1 MSLMTLNRRT
11 LLTGSTATAALTLA
25 GCTSGNKSA
34 SGGTSVDKVTYM
46 TAFGTFGREGYVY
59 VANAKGFFRDAGID
73 VTVVPG
79 SGQPTDVQALIG
91 GKHQFMAID
100 SSQAA
105 TLMAGKVKDVRWIGA
120 VHQRTVIALM
130 ALQDSGI
137 SRPADLEGKTIGY
150 GGQAPKLLYGAYSKL
165 AGFDGSKTKWQQV
178 SPQQL
183 PPLLAGKKVDAIGQ
197 FVMGV
202 PLIKAASGG
211 RDVVVLPYS
220 NFLSDLYGN
229 IFLATQDTLK
239 NKSDLTRRFL
249 GALLKG
255 LSYAVANPDEAGQII
270 NKAVPTTPAAVAAAE
285 LGLMK
290 PYVTASG
297 PAVGSLD
304 PSRIMRTISL
314 MESIHLIPSGSLT
327 PDTVAD
333 FSIAPKV

>member
-1 MSLMTLNRRT
+1 MSPIALNRRT
-11 LLTGSTATAALTLA
+11 LLTGSTAAAALALT
-25 GCTSGNKSA
+25 GCTSGSKSSDGA
-34 SGGTSVDKVTYM
+34 ALDKVTYM

-59 VANAKGFFRDAGID
+59 VASAKGYFRDAGIE

-79 SGQPTDVQALIG
+79 SGQPTDVQAMIG

-105 TLMAGKVKDVRWIGA
+105 TLMSGSVKNVRWIGA

-130 ALQDSGI
+130 ALKESGI
-137 SRPADLEGKTIGY
+137 TRPADLQGKTVGY
-150 GGQAPKLLYGAYSKL
+150 GGQAPKLLYEAYSKL
-165 AGFDGSKTKWQQV
+165 AGFDGSTTKWQQV

-202 PLIKAASGG
+202 PLIKAATGG
-211 RDVVVLPYS
+211 REVTVLPYGD
-220 NFLSDLYGN
+220 FLNDLYGN
-229 IFLATQDTLK
+229 IFLTTQDTLA

-255 LSYAVANPDEAGQII
+255 LSYAVAHPDEAGQLI
-270 NKAVPTTPAAVAAAE
+270 NKAVPTTPAAVATAE
-285 LGLMK
+285 LVLMK

-304 PSRIMRTISL
+304 PNRIMQTISL
-314 MESIHLIPSGSLT
+314 MESVRLIPSGSLT
-327 PDTVAD
+327 PDAVAD
-333 FSIAPKV
+333 FDIAPKV

>member
-1 MSLMTLNRRT
+1 MSPTALKRRT
-11 LLTGSTATAALTLA
+11 LLTGSTAAAAIALA
-25 GCTSGNKSA
+25 GCTSRNKSA
-34 SGGTSVDKVTYM
+34 SGGAALDKVTYM
-46 TAFGTFGREGYVY
+46 TAFGTFGREGYVH
-59 VANAKGFFRDAGID
+59 VANAKGYFREAGID
-73 VTVVPG
+73 VSVVPG
-79 SGQPTDVQALIG
+79 SGQPTDVQAMIA

-105 TLMAGKVKDVRWIGA
+105 TLMAGKVKNVRWIGA

-130 ALQDSGI
+130 ALQESGI
-137 SRPADLEGKTIGY
+137 TRPADLKGKTIGY

-165 AGFDGSKTKWQQV
+165 AGFDGSTTNWQQV

-183 PPLLAGKKVDAIGQ
+183 PPLLASKKVDAIGQ

-211 RDVVVLPYS
+211 RDVIVLPYS
-220 NFLSDLYGN
+220 NFLNDLYGN
-229 IFLATQDTLK
+229 IFLTTQDTLK

-270 NKAVPTTPAAVAAAE
+270 NKVIPTTPAAVAAAE
-285 LGLMK
+285 LVLMK
-290 PYVTASG
+290 PYVTAAG

-304 PSRIMRTISL
+304 PSRIMRTIAL
-314 MESIHLIPSGSLT
+314 MEGVHLIPSGSLT

-333 FSIAPKV
+333 FTIAPKV

>member
-1 MSLMTLNRRT
+1 MSPIALNRRT
-11 LLTGSTATAALTLA
+11 LLTGSTAAAGLALA
-25 GCTSGNKSA
+25 GCTSGKESTSGSSA
-34 SGGTSVDKVTYM
+34 LEKVTYM

-59 VANAKGFFRDAGID
+59 VASAKGFFRDAGIE

-79 SGQPTDVQALIG
+79 SGQPTDVQAMISG
-91 GKHQFMAID
+91 RHQFMAID

-130 ALQDSGI
+130 ALQESGI
-137 SRPADLEGKTIGY
+137 TRPADLQRKTIGF

-165 AGFDGSKTKWQQV
+165 AGFDGSTTKWQQV

-183 PPLLAGKKVDAIGQ
+183 PSLLVSKKVDAIGQ

-211 RDVVVLPYS
+211 RDVTVFPYS

-229 IFLATQDTLK
+229 IFLTTEDTLK

-255 LSYAVANPDEAGQII
+255 LSYAVTNPDEAGQII
-270 NKAVPTTPAAVAAAE
+270 NKAVPSTPAAVAAAE
-285 LGLMK
+285 LVLMK

-314 MESIHLIPSGSLT
+314 MASVHLIPAGSLT
-327 PDTVAD
+327 PDTVANFD
-333 FSIAPKV
+333 IAPKA

>member
-1 MSLMTLNRRT
+1 MSPIALNRRT
-11 LLTGSTATAALTLA
+11 LLTGGTAAAALALA
-25 GCTSGNKSA
+25 GCTSDDKTGS
-34 SGGTSVDKVTYM
+34 STGSLDKVTYM

-59 VANAKGFFRDAGID
+59 VANAKGYFREAGID

-79 SGQPTDVQALIG
+79 SGQPTDVQAMISG
-91 GKHQFMAID
+91 RHQFMAID

-105 TLMAGKVKDVRWIGA
+105 TLMAGGVKNVRWIGA

-130 ALQDSGI
+130 ALTKSGI
-137 SRPADLEGKTIGY
+137 TRPADLQGKTVGY

-165 AGFDGSKTKWQQV
+165 AGFDGSTTKWQQV

-183 PPLLAGKKVDAIGQ
+183 PPLLASKKVDAIGQ
-197 FVMGV
+197 FVMGK

-211 RDVVVLPYS
+211 AEVTVLPYS
-220 NFLSDLYGN
+220 NFLNDLYGN
-229 IFLATQDTLK
+229 IFLTTQDTLA

-270 NKAVPTTPAAVAAAE
+270 NKAVPSTPAAVATAE
-285 LGLMK
+285 LVLMK

-314 MESIHLIPSGSLT
+314 MESVHLIPSGSLT
-327 PDTVAD
+327 PETVAD
-333 FSIAPKV
+333 FNIAPKV